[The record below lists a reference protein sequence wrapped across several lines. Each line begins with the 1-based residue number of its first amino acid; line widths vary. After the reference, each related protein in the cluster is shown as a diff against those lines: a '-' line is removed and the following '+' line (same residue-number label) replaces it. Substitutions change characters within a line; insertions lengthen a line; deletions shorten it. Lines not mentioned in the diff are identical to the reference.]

1 MESIFLRIV
10 NLSITAGWLV
20 LAVLLVRWIF
30 RGMPKWAACILWGL
44 VALRLMCPISIESA
58 LSLVPSS
65 EPIPQEFLV
74 TATPQIHTGVSVIN
88 NAVNPILS
96 SSMTPDPV
104 ASVNPAQVLSS
115 ILSWIW
121 LGGMILMLLY
131 ALISWLLLR
140 RRVATATLL
149 QKNIKQSE
157 QVDSP
162 FVLGFFKPVI
172 YLPYQISIA
181 DMAYV
186 IAHEKAH
193 IRRKDHWW
201 KPVGF
206 LLLSVYWFHPALW
219 AAYALL
225 CRDIEAACD
234 EKVVHEMGPNERR
247 AYSTALLHCSIRR
260 RRIAACP
267 LAFGEVSV
275 KERVKSVMNYK
286 KPAFWI
292 VALAIATCIVLAVCF
307 LTIPEQPSETSSW
320 PKLEDIRENYSQ
332 EQAKNDGCVVIDN
345 SDLLFGE
352 KAWVDFVNATAAG
365 QEATVRI
372 YQSYSNQGDSYY
384 VKELHY
390 DGEKYR
396 LRFYDRTGDTGEEF
410 LSQQEYRY
418 LTRSIYAPNPQT
430 DMLVEDYLL
439 ADSPEATAEGYF
451 SSLFSSIIRPE
462 PDIYSHCRSIFS
474 CTVDQE
480 YAAQSMHGVAFY
492 DIDGDGIE
500 EKCCLGWG
508 QTSGLFTFTLTTY
521 EGDRQEA
528 YYVYCTEFYHLSFV
542 QTADGSLQV
551 QGISQGDSPKTHR
564 FDLVMRDG
572 CIVLVD
578 GDTVIRP
585 LHRQGERAGESIG
598 AGN

>member
-1 MESIFLRIV
+1 MESLFLRIV
-10 NLSITAGWLV
+10 NLSFTAGWLV
-20 LAVLLVRWIF
+20 LTVLLVRLTF
-30 RGMPKWAACILWGL
+30 RRIPKWIVCILWGL
-44 VALRLMCPISIESA
+44 VALRLVCPISFEST

-74 TATPQIHTGVSVIN
+74 TATPQIHTGISVIN
-88 NAVNPILS
+88 NVVNPILS

-104 ASVNPAQVLSS
+104 ASANPAQVWSF

-121 LGGMILMLLY
+121 LGGMIFMLLY

-140 RRVATATLL
+140 RRVATATPL
-149 QKNIKQSE
+149 QENIKQSE
-157 QVDSP
+157 QVASP

-172 YLPYQISIA
+172 YLPYRISIE

-206 LLLSVYWFHPALW
+206 LLLCVYWFNPVLW

-234 EKVVHEMGPNERR
+234 EKVIHEMGPDERR

-260 RRIAACP
+260 HRIAACP

-286 KPAFWI
+286 KPAFWM

-307 LTIPEQPSETSSW
+307 LTNPKQPSGSDSW
-320 PKLEDIRENYSQ
+320 PKLEDIRENYSP
-332 EQAKNDGCVVIDN
+332 EQAKIDGCVVIDN

-372 YQSYSNQGDSYY
+372 YQSYSNQNDHYY
-384 VKELHY
+384 VKELRY
-390 DGEKYR
+390 DGEKYL

-410 LSQQEYRY
+410 LSQEEYRY
-418 LTRSIYAPNPQT
+418 LKRGIYAPNPQS
-430 DMLVEDYLL
+430 DLFVEDYLL
-439 ADSPEATAEGYF
+439 ADSPEVTAEGYF
-451 SSLFSSIIRPE
+451 SALISSTIRPE
-462 PDIYSHCRSIFS
+462 QDIYSHCRSIYS
-474 CTVDQE
+474 CTVNQA
-480 YAAQSMHGVAFY
+480 YAAQSMYGVAFY

-508 QTSGLFTFTLTTY
+508 QTSGVFTFTLTTY
-521 EGDRQEA
+521 EDDEQEQ
-528 YYVYCTEFYHLSFV
+528 YQVYCTEFYDLSFA
-542 QTADGSLQV
+542 QAENGKLQV
-551 QGISQGDSPKTHR
+551 RATTQGDSPKTHR
-564 FDLVMRDG
+564 FDLVMQDG
-572 CIVLVD
+572 FITLVE
-578 GDTVIRP
+578 GNTVIQP
-585 LHRQGERAGESIG
+585 LQ
-598 AGN
+598 